1 MTGWTDEVQANVDAT
16 IVVGRQRT
24 FNFEFLLQVSLKL
37 RVEMIDNGFERV
49 VFVDLVAVADGV
61 ANSKLQSNV
70 AFLQLV
76 GLSLQFD
83 HWQRVGTRGRLEVRV
98 EQRVHEGAFAEPSLA
113 DAENV
118 EDESIL
124 HTFVH
129 KLIGEAVK
137 PDMSTQLQIAEMI
150 FVLQPEQN

>member
-16 IVVGRQRT
+16 VMVGRQRT
-24 FNFEFLLQVSLKL
+24 FNLEFLLQVSLKL

-76 GLSLQFD
+76 GLSL
-83 HWQRVGTRGRLEVRV
+83 
-98 EQRVHEGAFAEPSLA
+98 
-113 DAENV
+113 
-118 EDESIL
+118 
-124 HTFVH
+124 
-129 KLIGEAVK
+129 
-137 PDMSTQLQIAEMI
+137 
-150 FVLQPEQN
+150 